1 MSAQR
6 TRRTGPRAL
15 DASAEARRR
24 ATVILETLTGVRTTQ
39 EAAEALGVAP
49 ARYYQLETYALQGLV
64 EALEPRP
71 RGRRVDAQVELDR
84 HKGEIARL
92 TRDVARQQALYRTA
106 QRALGVPPVNG
117 AVPKGKA
124 DASTTMS
131 TSTSKSAKKKVRRRR
146 RTSRGERVAAALATA
161 SAPASESPS
170 ATATKES
177 AKP

>member
-1 MSAQR
+1 MSVQR

-71 RGRRVDAQVELDR
+71 RGRRVDAQAELER

-106 QRALGVPPVNG
+106 QRALGVPAVNG
-117 AVPKGKA
+117 AAPKGKA
-124 DASTTMS
+124 DASSTT
-131 TSTSKSAKKKVRRRR
+131 TTSKSAKKKVRRRR
-146 RTSRGERVAAALATA
+146 RTSRGERVAAALAGA
-161 SAPASESPS
+161 GAGASESPS

>member
-124 DASTTMS
+124 DASPT

-146 RTSRGERVAAALATA
+146 RTSRGERVAAALAAA
-161 SAPASESPS
+161 SAAASESPS